1 MSSGTLA
8 QIRTETKL
16 LLRERPLPIGLQGQI
31 IECQKSVDEHVHL
44 LTYQMDAFLQK
55 IHCL

>member
-8 QIRTETKL
+8 QIRTETTL
-16 LLRERPLPIGLQGQI
+16 LLRELPLPIGLQGQI
-31 IECQKSVDEHVHL
+31 IEYQKSVDEHVHL
-44 LTYQMDAFLQK
+44 LTYQMGAFLQR